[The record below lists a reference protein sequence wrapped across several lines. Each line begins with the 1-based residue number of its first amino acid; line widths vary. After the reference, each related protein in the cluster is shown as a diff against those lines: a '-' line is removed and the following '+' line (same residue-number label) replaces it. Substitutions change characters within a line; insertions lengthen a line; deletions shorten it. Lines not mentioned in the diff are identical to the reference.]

1 MPTHTQREGHMATL
15 PRRSIRRSSMLEAA
29 SSSTMPLEPPAEQ
42 AAAIDHRVDGSRCR
56 QQVTTPPP
64 ASPGQ
69 PPFVTPSARIL
80 SSHVAE
86 HDPHST
92 GCMEC
97 WAKRLGPRS
106 FRSWKHLAAPHA
118 SGARSCQE
126 VVEVLEG
133 WLRPHPKQSLDG
145 PDGFRTRQHGSS
157 GLTVDLGRLPRR
169 LFSMERTKSRPE
181 LYM

>member
-1 MPTHTQREGHMATL
+1 
-15 PRRSIRRSSMLEAA
+15 
-29 SSSTMPLEPPAEQ
+29 MPLDLPGRQ
-42 AAAIDHRVDGSRCR
+42 AIANDRHVDGSRGR
-56 QQVTTPPP
+56 HQLTTPPS

-69 PPFVTPSARIL
+69 PPFATPSARIL
-80 SSHVAE
+80 SSHDAE

-92 GCMEC
+92 RGMEC
-97 WAKRLGPRS
+97 WAKRLDPRS
-106 FRSWKHLAAPHA
+106 FRSWKHLAAPHGA
-118 SGARSCQE
+118 GARSCQE
-126 VVEVLEG
+126 VVEVPNG

-181 LYM
+181 VIHVKPSKGPHSLSLFQSPLSVLYGAPYSVLHV